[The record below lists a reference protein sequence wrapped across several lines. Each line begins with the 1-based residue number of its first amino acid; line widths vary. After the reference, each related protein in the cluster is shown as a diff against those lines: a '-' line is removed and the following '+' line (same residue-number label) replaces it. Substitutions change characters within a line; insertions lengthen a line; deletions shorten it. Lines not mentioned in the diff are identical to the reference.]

1 MSLYRRN
8 PKRDIT
14 EPAIV
19 QALRQAGFSVQRV
32 SVKDGPDAW
41 IAKGGYEC
49 PVEIKTGNAKL
60 RPGQIEW
67 QANWRGAPPRV
78 LRSLT
83 DALAVIST
91 WPGAGGGTRP

>member
-1 MSLYRRN
+1 MSRLPRQARR
-8 PKRDIT
+8 DAS
-14 EPAIV
+14 EPAIFN
-19 QALRQAGFSVQRV
+19 ALRQAGFSVQPV

-78 LRSLT
+78 LRSLD
-83 DALAVIST
+83 DALMVIQS
-91 WPGAGGGTRP
+91 WPRQETR